1 MIEEKMKSISL
12 SVSHLTKRFGNSVL
26 AVNDFNID
34 IEDGDFVS
42 LLGPSGCG
50 KTTVLRCIAGFER
63 PDSGDIKFYGKTINN
78 LPPEKRNLGMVFQSY
93 ALFPNMTVGEN
104 VAFPMRLQGKSKVE
118 QRKRALE
125 LLELIQLEDYF
136 DRYPRQLSGGQ
147 QQRVALARA
156 LAKNPKVLLLDEPLS
171 ALDAKIREELRVEI
185 RRIQNTL
192 GITTLYVTHDQEEA
206 LSMSDKVVVMN
217 KGIIQQIGTPPEVY
231 DRPINKFVAN
241 FIGVMNLIPGK
252 LVETGKFE
260 FKDLLIHCMHENTF
274 PLHKEALLAV
284 RPGVIRIAQN
294 VQEIPQGQ
302 NQIPAVVDLITFLG
316 SIARISAR
324 TPQGL
329 MLRIDV
335 DVSSLNTL
343 QKGSP
348 IIAYFSPQAGLLIAE
363 DE

>member
-1 MIEEKMKSISL
+1 MRTISL
-12 SVSHLTKRFGNSVL
+12 AVHHLTKRFGNMVV
-26 AVNDFNID
+26 AVKDFNIE
-34 IEDGDFVS
+34 IQDGDFVS

-50 KTTVLRCIAGFER
+50 KTTVLRCIAGFEQ
-63 PDSGDIKFYGKTINN
+63 PDEGEILFYGKIINN
-78 LPPEKRNLGMVFQSY
+78 LPPEKRDLGMVFQSY

-104 VAFPMRLQGKSKVE
+104 VAFPMRLQGKPKEE

-125 LLELIQLEDYF
+125 LLELIQLADYY

-231 DRPINKFVAN
+231 DKPVNKFVAN
-241 FIGVMNLIPGK
+241 FIGVMNLIPGR
-252 LVETGKFE
+252 LIETGKFE
-260 FKDLLIHCMHENTF
+260 FKDTLIHCVHENTF
-274 PLHKEALLAV
+274 PLHRKALLAV
-284 RPGVIRIAQN
+284 RPGVIRIAQTA
-294 VQEIPQGQ
+294 QEIPAGQ
-302 NQIPAVVDLITFLG
+302 NQLPAVVDLITFLG
-316 SIARISAR
+316 SIARVSAR
-324 TPQGL
+324 TSQGL

-335 DVSSLNTL
+335 DVSSLNNL
-343 QKGSP
+343 QKGSQ
-348 IIAYFSPQAGLLIAE
+348 IIAYFSPQVGLLIAE